1 MGDLP
6 REFVFGVATSAYQI
20 EGAVA
25 EDGRTPSVWDTF
37 CVTPGRIVDGTTGDV
52 ACDHYHRWA
61 GDVDLMAALG
71 VDAYRFSVS
80 WSRIVPAAG
89 EVNHGGLDFYDRLT
103 DALLVRGIAPVAN
116 LFHWD
121 LPQWAQVAGGWSR
134 RDTASRFAEYAAVV
148 AERLGDRVG
157 TWSTMNEAFEHCM
170 LGHLTG
176 EHAPGLM
183 LPLDQAMTVAH
194 HLLLGHGL
202 AVRAVRAHSAA
213 PVMLINSYAP
223 ARPATDDPADVAAA
237 ALYDLVQNRLFTDPV
252 LLGRY
257 PDELAELRPPVR
269 EGDLDTVA
277 VPLDALG
284 VNYYTINAVRAADGA
299 VPLEVVPLPGRP
311 LTAFDWAVAPD
322 GLTETLTGLRDR
334 YGSSLPP
341 LYVTENGC
349 AYDDVVAADG
359 ACADPERVDYLAA
372 HLRAT
377 REAID
382 AGVDVRGY
390 FVWSLLDNF
399 EWAQGETKRFGLV
412 HVDYATQRRTPKSSY
427 AWLRDL
433 IGRHRTTL
441 HPRGII
447 FDAG

>member
-1 MGDLP
+1 MDPTGPALP
-6 REFVFGVATSAYQI
+6 RGFTLGVATSAYQI

-37 CVTPGRIVDGTTGDV
+37 CAAPGTIADGTTGEV

-61 GDVDLMAALG
+61 DDVALMSELG
-71 VDAYRFSVS
+71 VHAYRFSVS
-80 WSRIVPAAG
+80 WPRVVPADG
-89 EVNHGGLDFYDRLT
+89 GTNPLGLDFYDRLT
-103 DALLVRGIAPVAN
+103 DALLARDIAPVVN

-121 LPQWAQVAGGWSR
+121 LPQWAQDAGGWLS

-148 AERLGDRVG
+148 AGRLGDRVAL
-157 TWSTMNEAFEHCM
+157 WSTMNEAFEHCM

-176 EHAPGLM
+176 EHAPGLT
-183 LPLDQAMTVAH
+183 LALGQAMTAAH

-202 AVRAVRAHSAA
+202 AVPAIRAHSAA

-223 ARPATDDPADVAAA
+223 ARPASDDPADAAAA

-257 PDELAELRPPVR
+257 PDELAELSPPVR
-269 EGDLDTVA
+269 DGDLDA
-277 VPLDALG
+277 ISAPLDALG

-299 VPLEVVPLPGRP
+299 VPLEVVPLPGRL
-311 LTAFDWAVAPD
+311 LTAFDWAVVPE
-322 GLTETLTGLRDR
+322 GLTETLTRLCDR
-334 YGSSLPP
+334 YGTALPP

-349 AYDDVVAADG
+349 AYDDVPTGDG
-359 ACADPERVDYLAA
+359 TCADPERVDFLAA

-377 REAID
+377 RKAID
-382 AGVDVRGY
+382 AGADVRGY

-399 EWAQGETKRFGLV
+399 EWAQGRTKRFGLV
-412 HVDYATQRRTPKSSY
+412 HVDYATQQRTPKSSY
-427 AWLRDL
+427 TWLHDL
-433 IGRHRTTL
+433 IRRQSNLDG
-441 HPRGII
+441 
-447 FDAG
+447 